1 MNNNNQQQ
9 QQQDTNQNN
18 VSANLNDTDP
28 NISNISDFI
37 ITNDPS
43 LHAVSSRQ
51 FEQQIGN
58 EDQINRDFN
67 WLDYQTGQ
75 SYYDSVAWRS
85 SPVPCNTNAVLIHE
99 YSGNVSYN
107 DILTES
113 DSNSTESSNVSDEYF
128 VLNSLE
134 LDMPI
139 QQQQQQRQR
148 QSPPPAPPS
157 SPTQS
162 GDEFIIIDS
171 LEHDDE

>member
-1 MNNNNQQQ
+1 MNNNNNQQQ
-9 QQQDTNQNN
+9 QNANPNN
-18 VSANLNDTDP
+18 VSANLNETDP
-28 NISNISDFI
+28 NTSNVSDFY

-43 LHAVSSRQ
+43 QHVISSRQ

-85 SPVPCNTNAVLIHE
+85 SPVPCNTNAAVIHE

-113 DSNSTESSNVSDEYF
+113 DSNSTESSNVSEEYF
-128 VLNSLE
+128 VLDPLE
-134 LDMPI
+134 LDIPI
-139 QQQQQQRQR
+139 QQQQQQR

-162 GDEFIIIDS
+162 GDEFAQSNLIY
-171 LEHDDE
+171 

>member
-9 QQQDTNQNN
+9 QNTNQNN
-18 VSANLNDTDP
+18 VSNETDP
-28 NISNISDFI
+28 NISNISDFY

-43 LHAVSSRQ
+43 QHVVSSRQ

-75 SYYDSVAWRS
+75 SHYDPVAWRS
-85 SPVPCNTNAVLIHE
+85 SPVPMNTNANLIHE

-113 DSNSTESSNVSDEYF
+113 ESNSTGSINVSDEYF

-139 QQQQQQRQR
+139 QLQQQQQQR

-162 GDEFIIIDS
+162 GDEFIIIDNS